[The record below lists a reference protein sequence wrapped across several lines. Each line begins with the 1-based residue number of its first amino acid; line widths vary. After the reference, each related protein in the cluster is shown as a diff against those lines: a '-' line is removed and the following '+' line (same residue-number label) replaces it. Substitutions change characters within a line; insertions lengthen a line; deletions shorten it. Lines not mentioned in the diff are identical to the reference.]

1 MASAQCS
8 SPGGAEAHVKCGMT
22 AAYLCQRDMLL
33 LWAGA
38 ARRGLQVSGVRQPE
52 VLRCTQVLLACT
64 CAWQH
69 HT

>member
-1 MASAQCS
+1 
-8 SPGGAEAHVKCGMT
+8 MT
-22 AAYLCQRDMLL
+22 AAYLCQLEVLL

-69 HT
+69 HS